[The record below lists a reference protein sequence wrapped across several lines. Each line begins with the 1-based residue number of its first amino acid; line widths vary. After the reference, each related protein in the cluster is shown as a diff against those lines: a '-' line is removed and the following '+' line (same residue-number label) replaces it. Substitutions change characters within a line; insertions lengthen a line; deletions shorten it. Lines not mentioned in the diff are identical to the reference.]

1 VPEQPIKDKTAIAGV
16 GWTEFSRNS
25 GVSTLTLAT
34 EASLKAIDDAGLK
47 PSDIDGVVTWYHAH
61 PDTPSAQEL
70 ASAMELDCRYELF
83 ANEGGHWMPA
93 AVMTGAAAVY
103 AGMCNNL
110 LMYVARNGYSE
121 GRARRAGRVLAAE
134 GADQFRFPFGM
145 QQAATIFALPV
156 TAHMARYGTTTL
168 DFAHL
173 AVTQR
178 KHASLN
184 TKALM
189 RQPMT
194 IEDHQTSR
202 WISYPYR
209 LLDCCQQNDGAV
221 AIVITS
227 AERAQDLRHRPV
239 YIMAGYGGDLEAP
252 TAGIWE
258 TNGVNVAPL
267 IYEGAGITARDVSLA
282 ELYDPFT
289 GMCLLHIEDFGLVAK
304 GEAGRW
310 VAEGRSGLDGEVPV
324 NTHGGLLSEGHFT
337 GLNHVVEAVQQLR
350 PEGVT
355 DDLCQGTHT
364 YDRSV
369 CRQVRDP
376 EIALLCGES
385 GGSGML
391 LRRG

>member
-1 VPEQPIKDKTAIAGV
+1 MPEQAIKDKTAIVGI

-25 GVSTLTLAT
+25 GVSTLTLA
-34 EASLKAIDDAGLK
+34 AQAGLKAIADAGLEPK
-47 PSDIDGVVTWYHAH
+47 DIDGVVTWYHGH
-61 PDTPSAQEL
+61 PDTVHAWDM
-70 ASAMELDCRYELF
+70 AKAMELNCHYELF

-103 AGMCNNL
+103 AGVCKNL

-121 GRARRAGRVLAAE
+121 GRARRAGRSTLAE
-134 GADQFRFPFGM
+134 GADQFSFPFGM

-184 TKALM
+184 KKALM
-189 RQPMT
+189 QKPIT
-194 IEDHQTSR
+194 VEDHQSSR

-227 AERAQDLRHRPV
+227 AERATDLRHKPV
-239 YIMAGYGGDLEAP
+239 YIMSGFGGDAP

-258 TNGVNVAPL
+258 TNGVNIAPL
-267 IYEGAGITARDVSLA
+267 MYAGAGITAKDISLA

-289 GMCLLHIEDFGLVAK
+289 GMCMLHMEDFGLAPK
-304 GEAGRW
+304 GEVGRW
-310 VAEGRSGLDGEVPV
+310 VTEGRNGLDGDVPV
-324 NTHGGLLSEGHFT
+324 NTHGGLHSEGHFT

-350 PEGVT
+350 PEGVV
-355 DDLCQGTHT
+355 DDLCEGPHT
-364 YDRSV
+364 FDRAK
-369 CRQVRDP
+369 CRQVRDA
-376 EIALLCGES
+376 EIALLCGEG

-391 LRRG
+391 LRRA